1 MNDIPAHKITAG
13 LVLAGLVTVTAFM
26 LHSRN
31 LAILAGET
39 GGAANAVSDVTTI
52 AGA

>member
-13 LVLAGLVTVTAFM
+13 LVLAGLVTAFM